1 MRRRSPRPTPRP
13 SRNPAGIT
21 SVLTVGLTGGIG
33 SGKSAAAQKLA
44 ALGAIIVD
52 ADAIARDVVAPGTD
66 GLSQVV
72 DAFGADV
79 LGPDGSLDRKRLA
92 ARVFDDDA
100 ARARLNA
107 IVHPL
112 VREQT
117 INRFLAAAQSHPDGI
132 VVNDV
137 PLLVEGGLQDRYDV
151 VVVVDVPEQ
160 TQLERL
166 TGPRGMDESDARA
179 RIASQAS
186 RADRL
191 AVADH
196 VIDNSGDLD
205 ALDAEVARV
214 WHELSVRASRAE
226 GPSVGTV

>member
-1 MRRRSPRPTPRP
+1 
-13 SRNPAGIT
+13 
-21 SVLTVGLTGGIG
+21 VLTVGLTGGIG

-52 ADAIARDVVAPGTD
+52 SDAIARDVVAPGTD
-66 GLSQVV
+66 GLAQVV
-72 DAFGADV
+72 QAFGEDI
-79 LGPDGSLDRKRLA
+79 LDTDGSLDRKRLA
-92 ARVFDDDA
+92 ARVFDDDD

-117 INRFLAAAQSHPDGI
+117 INRFLAAAQSNPDGI

-151 VVVVDVPEQ
+151 VVVVDAPEEV
-160 TQLERL
+160 QLERL
-166 TGPRGMDESDARA
+166 TGPRGMDEPDAKA

-186 RADRL
+186 RAERL

-205 ALDAEVARV
+205 ALDAEVDRV
-214 WHELSVRASRAE
+214 WDQLARRAARTN
-226 GPSVGTV
+226 GPSVGL